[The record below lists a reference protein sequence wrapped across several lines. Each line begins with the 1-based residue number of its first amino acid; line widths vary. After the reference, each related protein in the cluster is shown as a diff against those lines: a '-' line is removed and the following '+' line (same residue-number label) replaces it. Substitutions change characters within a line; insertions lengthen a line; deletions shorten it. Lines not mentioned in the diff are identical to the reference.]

1 MAITNLNRTANMAL
15 TLVFSAL
22 CVGCASSPSLRVPI
36 RLNSSAEIVVVRA
49 SAHLKPDG
57 VVVAGDVRRPNL
69 YAGVVPGHLQVIG
82 RDTSGHVIAMAS
94 APWGEFNSRRFRLAY
109 FKAFLRT
116 TNPGAI
122 STISVEPITGMR
134 R

>member
-1 MAITNLNRTANMAL
+1 MAILNLHRPISMAL
-15 TLVFSAL
+15 ILVASML
-22 CVGCASSPSLRVPI
+22 CAGCASGPSFRVPI
-36 RLNSSAEIVVVRA
+36 HLASSAEIVVVRA

-69 YAGVVPGHLQVIG
+69 YAGVVPGYLQVIG
-82 RDTSGHVIAMAS
+82 RDTSGHVIAMAT

-122 STISVEPITGMR
+122 STISVEPITGIR